1 MCLTDVAALSLDLD
15 DTLWAF
21 SPAVRRAEEVLYQ
34 WLLKHAPATADILIG
49 PETLRK
55 YRHGTTIARPD
66 LSHDLALQRH
76 ESIREVLR
84 AAGEDPNLSDEAYDI
99 FYSARQRVELFKD
112 VLPALERLSSHYPI
126 AAITNGNSNLKAI
139 GIEHYFSVTFT
150 AADFGVAKPDP
161 RIFHAAAS
169 ALGVSPNQMLHVG
182 DDLQLD
188 VRGAQSAGLQAAWLV
203 RCEHLPLP
211 SSSVLNPGSAFVVS
225 DLNELCNVLSL
236 DLQPKPICAGDVLDA
251 V

>member
-21 SPAVRRAEEVLYQ
+21 APAVRRAEEALHQ
-34 WLLKHAPATADILIG
+34 WLLKHAPATADILVG
-49 PETLRK
+49 PQTLRE
-55 YRHGTTIARPD
+55 YRHSTTIARPD
-66 LSHDLALQRH
+66 LSHDLASQRH

-84 AAGEDPNLSDEAYDI
+84 AAAEDPNLSKAAYDI
-99 FYSARQRVELFKD
+99 FYSERQRVEFFDD
-112 VLPALERLSSHYPI
+112 VLPALEWLSNRYPI

-203 RCEHLPLP
+203 RREHLLLLN
-211 SSSVLNPGSAFVVS
+211 SSVLTSGSALIVS

-236 DLQPKPICAGDVLDA
+236 DLQPKPIGAGDVLDT